1 MTLPKTA
8 ATAWSEARFWVVL
21 LTRLTGRFPGHV
33 VVALALA
40 WIAWALAPVTVAL
53 AASVA
58 ISVRIWM
65 LRWPLGYWR
74 AAGPVV
80 GRCRAGAVR
89 RCWGESLD
97 ACGLTNDR
105 PLLRVLARWPRLVI
119 RSRLASGQTVTEF
132 EERAE
137 ALRSCVGATQIRI
150 EPDGVRDVRIS
161 LAFADVL
168 DLPFAAN
175 VPAHGS
181 DDAVIVGRQ
190 WDGSDWALPI
200 GPHTL
205 VAGCSGSGKGSVLW
219 SFVFGLAPAV
229 RDGRVQLHG
238 IDLKGG
244 MEILMGRGFFTTL
257 ATSQAEAVASLELLV
272 DWLQARTRQYAGR
285 VRSHQASET
294 EPLHVVVID
303 ELAALTAYSTD
314 RELQRRGE
322 VALSILLSQGR
333 APGFVVLACL
343 QDPRKD
349 VVPTRGLFTQ
359 MVGLRLKDDSE
370 STMVLGEAAVQ
381 AGAHCHRLSR
391 ELPGTGYV
399 VPESGG
405 PPVKV
410 RAGYASDDLIRET
423 AAEFATPT
431 TLSVLPVRV
440 ESAGRNRR
448 PGRATETR

>member
-8 ATAWSEARFWVVL
+8 ATAWSEARFWVLL
-21 LTRLTGRFPGHV
+21 LTRLTRRFPGHV
-33 VVALALA
+33 VVALALS
-40 WIAWALAPVTVAL
+40 WIAWGLAPTTVAL
-53 AASVA
+53 GLAAVLLM
-58 ISVRIWM
+58 RTWM
-65 LRWPLGYWR
+65 LRRPLSYWR
-74 AAGPVV
+74 LVGPVV
-80 GRCRAGAVR
+80 GCYRARVVR
-89 RCWGESLD
+89 RGWREALK
-97 ACGLTNDR
+97 ACGLTNQR
-105 PLLRVLARWPRLVI
+105 PRLRVLARWPRLVI
-119 RSRLASGQTVTEF
+119 RSRLASGQTLNEF

-137 ALRSCVGATQIRI
+137 ALRCCFGASQIRV
-150 EPDGVRDVRIS
+150 EPDGVRDVRVS
-161 LAFADVL
+161 LAFSDVL
-168 DLPFAAN
+168 DVPFSARVPVHGHDAAI
-175 VPAHGS
+175 
-181 DDAVIVGRQ
+181 VIGRQ
-190 WDGSDWALPI
+190 WDGSDWALPV

-244 MEILMGRGFFTTL
+244 MEILMGRRFFTTL

-272 DWLQARTRQYAGR
+272 GWLQTRTHQYAGC
-285 VRSHQASET
+285 VRSHQASEA

-322 VALSILLSQGR
+322 VALNILLSQGR

-359 MVGLRLKDDSE
+359 MVGLRLKDASE
-370 STMVLGEAAVQ
+370 STMVLGESAVQ

-391 ELPGTGYV
+391 DVPGTGYI

-431 TLSVLPVRV
+431 VLSVLPVRL
-440 ESAGRNRR
+440 ESAGRSRR
-448 PGRATETR
+448 PGRATETG

>member
-8 ATAWSEARFWVVL
+8 ATAWSEVRFWVL
-21 LTRLTGRFPGHV
+21 LLLGLTGRFPGHV
-33 VVALALA
+33 VVALALT
-40 WIAWALAPVTVAL
+40 WLMWGLAPIAVAL
-53 AASVA
+53 GVGAVLSM
-58 ISVRIWM
+58 RTWM
-65 LRWPLGYWR
+65 LWSPGSYWR
-74 AAGPVV
+74 VAGPVI
-80 GRCRAGAVR
+80 GGFRARVVR
-89 RCWGESLD
+89 RSWQESLV
-97 ACGLTNDR
+97 ACGLENRR
-105 PLLRVLARWPRLVI
+105 PRLRVLGRWPRLVL
-119 RSRLASGQTVTEF
+119 RSRLASGQTVVEF

-137 ALRSCVGATQIRI
+137 ALRSCVGASQIRI

-168 DLPFAAN
+168 DVPFSAK
-175 VPAHGS
+175 VPARWS
-181 DDAVIVGRQ
+181 DDAVVVGRQ
-190 WDGSDWALPI
+190 WDGTAWTLPM

-219 SFVFGLAPAV
+219 SFVFGLGPAV

-272 DWLQARTRQYAGR
+272 DWLQSRTRKYAGR
-285 VRSHQASET
+285 VRSHQASEA

-359 MVGLRLKDDSE
+359 MVGLRLKDVSE
-370 STMVLGEAAVQ
+370 SSMVLGEGAVQ

-391 ELPGTGYV
+391 DLPGTGYV

-410 RAGYASDDLIRET
+410 RAGYASDDLIRQ
-423 AAEFATPT
+423 AATEFATPT
-431 TLSVLPVRV
+431 TLSVLPVRL
-440 ESAGRNRR
+440 ESASRRGRPSRVS
-448 PGRATETR
+448 ETG